1 MNMTIEALRAFK
13 TAAETG
19 SFTKAAEQS
28 YMTQPAFSR
37 LIASMEKEFS
47 VRLFE
52 RSTRRVLLTPAG
64 ELCLQRVKL
73 ILSTYDLLL
82 KDMETE
88 RTRCT
93 GHLRVGYNPVSG
105 PPAFFV
111 EAIRRLGIERPG
123 IRTSL
128 VRAYSTS
135 LVEQVERGEL
145 DCALVSSF
153 YLSMHDNLEVR
164 HLQPIFLYALVRK
177 EKPMAMRERVSVC
190 DLVGEPMVFM
200 KDTAPRTRRCIL
212 QAFEERGLPPTEAE
226 PVDDLEEMIMRVRT
240 DDVVGIS
247 SFCDPNHQYPDVVAV
262 IISEFETIEPMCGRA
277 LVWRRDGAQTEV
289 EALNRILD
297 DEARKGSRNGV
308 YPFD

>member
-19 SFTKAAEQS
+19 SFTKAAEHS

-73 ILSTYDLLL
+73 ILSTYDLML
-82 KDMETE
+82 KYMESE
-88 RTRCT
+88 RAKCT

-111 EAIRRLGIERPG
+111 EAIRRLSIERPG
-123 IRTSL
+123 IHTSL
-128 VRAYSTS
+128 VRAYSAG

-145 DCALVSSF
+145 DCALVSGF
-153 YLSMHDNLEVR
+153 YLNRNDKLRVR
-164 HLQPIFLYALVRK
+164 HLQPIFQYALVRK
-177 EKPMAMRERVSVC
+177 ENPMARCERVSVR
-190 DLVGEPMVFM
+190 DLVGKPMVFM
-200 KDTAPRTRRCIL
+200 KDTAPLTRISVL
-212 QAFEERGLPPTEAE
+212 YAFEECGLPPTEAE
-226 PVDDLEEMIMRVRT
+226 PVNDLDEMIMRVRT

-247 SFCDPNHQYPDVVAV
+247 SFCDPNHQYPDVVPV
-262 IISEFETIEPMCGRA
+262 IIREFETIRPECGRA
-277 LVWRRDGAQTEV
+277 LVWRRDGVSSEV
-289 EALNRILD
+289 EVLNRILD
-297 DEARKGSRNGV
+297 DEACKGSRNGV